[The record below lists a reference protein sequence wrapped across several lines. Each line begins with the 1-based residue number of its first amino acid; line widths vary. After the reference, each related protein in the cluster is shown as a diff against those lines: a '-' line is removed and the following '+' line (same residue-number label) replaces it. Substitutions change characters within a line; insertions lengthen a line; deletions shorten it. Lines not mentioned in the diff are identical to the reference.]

1 MVNGSALA
9 NENIYQIKVTLKR
22 IKPPIWRRVQVPGGI
37 TLAKLHKILQVV
49 MGWYNRH
56 LYQFTING
64 SHYGEPDDEFLVE
77 VRNARRQKLK
87 DVVNQEKQRFIYEYD
102 FGDGWEHEIVVE
114 KILPPEPGKRYP
126 VCLKGKRACPPEDCG
141 GPWGYASLL
150 HILQHPGHP
159 EYEDMRAW
167 AGEDFDPE
175 DFDLEF
181 VNQELKT
188 IK

>member
-9 NENIYQIKVTLKR
+9 NENIYQLKITLKR
-22 IKPPIWRRVQVPGGI
+22 IKPPIWRRIQVPGSI
-37 TLAKLHKILQVV
+37 TLYKLHEVLQVV
-49 MGWYNRH
+49 MGWHDCH

-64 SHYGEPDDEFLVE
+64 TYYGEPDDEFLVE
-77 VRNARRQKLK
+77 VKNARRKKIK
-87 DVVNQEKQRFIYEYD
+87 DMVKQERKKFIYEYD

-114 KILPPEPGKRYP
+114 KVLPPEPGKRYP

-150 HILQHPGHP
+150 DILQNPDHP
-159 EYEDMRAW
+159 EYKDMREW
-167 AGEDFDPE
+167 VGDFDPAH
-175 DFDLEF
+175 FDLEE
-181 VNQELKT
+181 VNSELKS